1 MLVSSPLPPIPAF
14 FQFSLVLAQIHMLPR
29 SSRAQ
34 QHVSARAPLCVR
46 GEGTRV
52 QRCLRCGHPC
62 TQPCVNASSKKH
74 ASPHLTAGTAE
85 ELACLI
91 NSPLIWNLLTEQKL
105 LHKSSRNL
113 HSSSLSLI
121 TTDLTSSAGADQ
133 PPTVLPARRLSITT
147 TY

>member
-1 MLVSSPLPPIPAF
+1 MVP
-14 FQFSLVLAQIHMLPR
+14 VLW
-29 SSRAQ
+29 
-34 QHVSARAPLCVR
+34 APL
-46 GEGTRV
+46 
-52 QRCLRCGHPC
+52 HPLLC
-62 TQPCVNASSKKH
+62 ECQSKKH
-74 ASPHLTAGTAE
+74 ASPYLTAGTAK

-105 LHKSSRNL
+105 LHKSSHNL

>member
-1 MLVSSPLPPIPAF
+1 MVSVLWAPSCPLP
-14 FQFSLVLAQIHMLPR
+14 
-29 SSRAQ
+29 
-34 QHVSARAPLCVR
+34 
-46 GEGTRV
+46 GEC
-52 QRCLRCGHPC
+52 Q
-62 TQPCVNASSKKH
+62 SKKR

-91 NSPLIWNLLTEQKL
+91 SSPLIWNLLTEQKL